1 MAICLP
7 HLGLSKLSTSSTDT
21 DSFKPLKFQNVNF
34 ELKVLGNSSK
44 FMSMYHSFRVKQ
56 IISIKCSESDAVENI
71 ISVTEVPN
79 TESANKTDSGSG
91 GDNGNGRFPAGGGG
105 GGGGGEDDDDADDND
120 EKEFGPIMKFEEV
133 MREAEMRG
141 ATLPSDMLE
150 AAKTIGLRRLIVTRY
165 LDLQVSVIGILN

>member
-1 MAICLP
+1 
-7 HLGLSKLSTSSTDT
+7 
-21 DSFKPLKFQNVNF
+21 
-34 ELKVLGNSSK
+34 
-44 FMSMYHSFRVKQ
+44 MYHSFRVKQ
-56 IISIKCSESDAVENI
+56 IISVKCSESDAVENI

-79 TESANKTDSGSG
+79 TESVHKTDSGSG
-91 GDNGNGRFPAGGGG
+91 GDNGNGRFHAGGGG
-105 GGGGGEDDDDADDND
+105 GGGGGEDDDDDDND

-165 LDLQVSVIGILN
+165 LDLQVNVIGILN